1 MNRRFCITI
10 AAVGLLS
17 AAAYAQQ
24 APAPA
29 DKPFVEARGSVK
41 PVPLPPGG
49 PTPRMADGKPDFSGV
64 WFPGPTGR
72 ANAWSVVPDQRV
84 VEDPIPFQPW
94 ALEKYKAMSRTE
106 VELYGNANVR
116 CLPPGTPGMMTENPY
131 AIRFLT
137 KPGLFV
143 HLIENNNRWRVVH
156 TDGRPHKP
164 KEEQEP
170 LFNGDMVGKWEGDTL
185 VIDTISVDERTW
197 IRDGWF
203 HSDEL
208 HVIERLPAA
217 LDELHRAPVH
227 DRGSEGA
234 DEAVDVGVAQ
244 VFAVGPRRGPHRELL
259 HQQRAG
265 RAVPEAPR
273 EGKPGHRAE
282 RRGTARA
289 LIRPKQKRV
298 SQAQE

>member
-1 MNRRFCITI
+1 MNRVFCVAI

-17 AAAYAQQ
+17 AATSAQQ
-24 APAPA
+24 APAQPE
-29 DKPFVEARGSVK
+29 KEFVEARGSVK
-41 PVPLPPGG
+41 PVPLAPGG

-94 ALEKYKAMSRTE
+94 ALEKFKSMSRTE

-185 VIDTISVDERTW
+185 VIDTISIDERTW

-203 HSDEL
+203 HSDQL
-208 HVIERLPAA
+208 HVIERFRRPSMNFIEHQFTIEDPKVLTKPWTSAWRRYSLSV
-217 LDELHRAPVH
+217 LDEDLTENFCTNNEQVEQFLKLLEKENQGSAPK
-227 DRGSEGA
+227 GEI
-234 DEAVDVGVAQ
+234 
-244 VFAVGPRRGPHRELL
+244 P
-259 HQQRAG
+259 
-265 RAVPEAPR
+265 PEP
-273 EGKPGHRAE
+273 
-282 RRGTARA
+282 
-289 LIRPKQKRV
+289 
-298 SQAQE
+298 